1 MLFKEIIGQDRIK
14 QQLIKT
20 VKESRIAHAQMFLGP
35 EGSGKL
41 ALAIAYAQ
49 YINCEN
55 KGENESCGICASC
68 RKYKKLVHPDLHFVF
83 PIKKSSETNTEN
95 TDYFIETW
103 RNTLLENPYINPRT
117 WYQQLELENKQGIIP
132 TNESNRVINKLYF
145 KSFEAEYKIM
155 IIWLPERMHQ
165 SAANKL
171 LKLIEEP
178 PPKTLFLMVS
188 ENSELLLPTILSR
201 TQKIRVPKIDDE
213 SMFSAISDHFGLE
226 PKKAQEVVH
235 LANGNYLE
243 ALHFIHTHEE
253 EKANFQRFVSL
264 MRLCYGR
271 KVVEILDWVDQNASM
286 GRENLKIFLQY
297 ASRMI
302 RENFMMNLNMESIV
316 YLTEEEK
323 AFSDNFSSFIHE
335 NNANRM
341 YKQFN
346 QAHRDIQMNAHKKT
360 ILLDLSIQLMK
371 LLRL

>member
-1 MLFKEIIGQDRIK
+1 MLFREIIGQDRIK
-14 QQLIKT
+14 NQLIKT
-20 VKESRIAHAQMFLGP
+20 VTESRIAHAQMFIGP

-55 KGENESCGICASC
+55 KGEKDACGTCVSC
-68 RKYKKLVHPDLHFVF
+68 RKYNKLVHPDLHFMF
-83 PIKKSSETNTEN
+83 PVKRSSESQPDTSDHYME
-95 TDYFIETW
+95 EW

-117 WYQQLELENKQGIIP
+117 WYQKLDLENKQGIIP

-155 IIWLPERMHQ
+155 IIWLPERMNQ

-178 PPKTLFLMVS
+178 PPKTVFLMIS
-188 ENSELLLPTILSR
+188 ENSDLLLPTILSR
-201 TQKIRVPKIDDE
+201 TQKIRVPRIDDE
-213 SMFSAISDHFGLE
+213 SMFNAISDYFGLE
-226 PKKAQEVVH
+226 PKKAQEVVR

-243 ALHFIHTHEE
+243 ALHFVHTREE
-253 EKANFQRFVSL
+253 EKENFQRFVSL
-264 MRLCYGR
+264 MRLSYSR
-271 KVVEILDWVDQNASM
+271 KVVDILEWVDQNASV
-286 GRENLKIFLQY
+286 GRENLKNFLQY
-297 ASRMI
+297 ASRMV
-302 RENFMMNLNMESIV
+302 RENFMMNLKMEHIV

-323 AFSDNFSSFIHE
+323 TFSDKFSSFIHE
-335 NNANRM
+335 NNAHRIYN
-341 YKQFN
+341 QFN
-346 QAHRDIQMNAHKKT
+346 KAYRDIQMNAHTKT